1 MKSGDKFSRFLV
13 LELGKI
19 ENSATDPETKRLL
32 KQLMED
38 LVRFL
43 DESGV

>member
-1 MKSGDKFSRFLV
+1 MKPGDKFSRFLV
-13 LELGKI
+13 LELSKI
-19 ENSATDPETKRLL
+19 ENSAAEPETKKLL